1 MNSLTKYSLAAALAI
16 GGTAAASAASAMPIA
31 PVAPP
36 APAMIEHV
44 AWGCGPGW
52 HPNYWGRCV
61 PNRRVV
67 YPGYHYWG
75 GPRVYIGPVWHPYH
89 RWHHWRRW

>member
-1 MNSLTKYSLAAALAI
+1 MNNLTKYSIAAALAI
-16 GGTAAASAASAMPIA
+16 GGTAAASAASATPMA
-31 PVAPP
+31 PVAP
-36 APAMIEHV
+36 APALVERV

-52 HPNYWGRCV
+52 HPDYWGRCV
-61 PNRRVV
+61 PYRRVI
-67 YPGYHYWG
+67 YPGYYYWG

>member
-1 MNSLTKYSLAAALAI
+1 MNSLMKYSIAAALAI
-16 GGTAAASAASAMPIA
+16 GGTAVASAASAMPIA
-31 PVAPP
+31 PVAQ
-36 APAMIEHV
+36 APAMVEQV

-67 YPGYHYWG
+67 YPGYYYWG
-75 GPRVYIGPVWHPYH
+75 GPRVYIGPVWHH
-89 RWHHWRRW
+89 HHWRRW

>member
-1 MNSLTKYSLAAALAI
+1 MNGLTKYSIAAALAI

-31 PVAPP
+31 SVAPP
-36 APAMIEHV
+36 SAMIEHV

-52 HPNYWGRCV
+52 HPNHWGRCV
-61 PNRRVV
+61 PNRRVIH
-67 YPGYHYWG
+67 PGYYYWG
-75 GPRVYIGPVWHPYH
+75 GPRVYIGPVWHLYH

>member
-1 MNSLTKYSLAAALAI
+1 MNSLTKYSLAAALAL
-16 GGTAAASAASAMPIA
+16 GGSAAASAASAMPIA
-31 PVAPP
+31 PVAP
-36 APAMIEHV
+36 APALIEHV

-67 YPGYHYWG
+67 YPGYYYWG

>member
-31 PVAPP
+31 PVAP
-36 APAMIEHV
+36 APATIEHV

-61 PNRRVV
+61 PNRRAI
-67 YPGYHYWG
+67 YPGYYYWG

>member
-31 PVAPP
+31 PA
-36 APAMIEHV
+36 APAHAIIEHV

-67 YPGYHYWG
+67 YPGYYYWG
-75 GPRVYIGPVWHPYH
+75 GPRVYVGPVWHPYH

>member
-1 MNSLTKYSLAAALAI
+1 MDSLPKYSLAAALAI

-31 PVAPP
+31 AVAPSP
-36 APAMIEHV
+36 ALIEHV

-67 YPGYHYWG
+67 YPGYYYWG
-75 GPRVYIGPVWHPYH
+75 GPRVYIGPAWHPYH

>member
-1 MNSLTKYSLAAALAI
+1 MNSLMKYSIAAALAI

-31 PVAPP
+31 PVAP
-36 APAMIEHV
+36 APALVEHV

-61 PNRRVV
+61 PNRRVI
-67 YPGYHYWG
+67 YPGYYYWG
-75 GPRVYIGPVWHPYH
+75 GPRVYIGPAWHPYH
-89 RWHHWRRW
+89 RWHHWPRW

>member
-1 MNSLTKYSLAAALAI
+1 MNSLTKYSIAAALAL

-31 PVAPP
+31 PVTPSP
-36 APAMIEHV
+36 ALVEHV

-52 HPNYWGRCV
+52 HPNHWGRCV
-61 PNRRVV
+61 PNRRVI
-67 YPGYHYWG
+67 YPGYYYWG

>member
-1 MNSLTKYSLAAALAI
+1 MNSLTKYSIAAALAI
-16 GGTAAASAASAMPIA
+16 GGAAAASAASAMPIA
-31 PVAPP
+31 PVAP
-36 APAMIEHV
+36 APALVEHV
-44 AWGCGPGW
+44 AGGCGPGW

-67 YPGYHYWG
+67 YPGYYYWG

>member
-1 MNSLTKYSLAAALAI
+1 AAALAI
-16 GGTAAASAASAMPIA
+16 GGTAAASAASAMPVA
-31 PVAPP
+31 PVAP

-61 PNRRVV
+61 PNRRVI
-67 YPGYHYWG
+67 YPGYYYWG

-89 RWHHWRRW
+89 RWHHLRRW

>member
-1 MNSLTKYSLAAALAI
+1 MNRLTKYSIAAALAI

-31 PVAPP
+31 PVAP

-52 HPNYWGRCV
+52 HPNHWGRCV

-67 YPGYHYWG
+67 YPGYYYWG
-75 GPRVYIGPVWHPYH
+75 GPRVYIGPAWHPY
-89 RWHHWRRW
+89 HHWRRW

>member
-1 MNSLTKYSLAAALAI
+1 MNSLTKYSIAAALAI

-31 PVAPP
+31 PIAP
-36 APAMIEHV
+36 APALVEHV

-61 PNRRVV
+61 PNRRVI
-67 YPGYHYWG
+67 YPGYYYWG

>member
-1 MNSLTKYSLAAALAI
+1 MNSLTKYSVAAALAI

-31 PVAPP
+31 PIAP
-36 APAMIEHV
+36 APALVEHV

-61 PNRRVV
+61 PNRRVI
-67 YPGYHYWG
+67 YPGYYYWG

>member
-1 MNSLTKYSLAAALAI
+1 MNSLTKYSIAAALAI

-31 PVAPP
+31 SVAP
-36 APAMIEHV
+36 ASAMIEHV

-52 HPNYWGRCV
+52 HPNHWGRCA
-61 PNRRVV
+61 PNRRVIH
-67 YPGYHYWG
+67 PGYYYWG

>member
-16 GGTAAASAASAMPIA
+16 GGTTAASAASAMPIA
-31 PVAPP
+31 PLASSP
-36 APAMIEHV
+36 ALIEHV

-61 PNRRVV
+61 PNRRVI
-67 YPGYHYWG
+67 YPGYYYWG
-75 GPRVYIGPVWHPYH
+75 GPRVYIGPAWHPYH

>member
-1 MNSLTKYSLAAALAI
+1 MNNLTKYSIAAALAV

-31 PVAPP
+31 PVAP

-52 HPNYWGRCV
+52 HPNHWGRCV
-61 PNRRVV
+61 PNRRVF
-67 YPGYHYWG
+67 YPGYYYWG
-75 GPRVYIGPVWHPYH
+75 GPRVYIGPAWHPYH

>member
-1 MNSLTKYSLAAALAI
+1 MNNLTKYSIAAALAI
-16 GGTAAASAASAMPIA
+16 GGTAAASVASAMPIA
-31 PVAPP
+31 PVAPTP
-36 APAMIEHV
+36 ALVEHV
-44 AWGCGPGW
+44 AWGCDPGW

-61 PNRRVV
+61 PNRRVI
-67 YPGYHYWG
+67 YPGYYYWG

>member
-1 MNSLTKYSLAAALAI
+1 MNSLTKYSIAAALAI

-31 PVAPP
+31 PVAPSP
-36 APAMIEHV
+36 ALVEHV

-52 HPNYWGRCV
+52 HPNHWGRCV
-61 PNRRVV
+61 PNRRVI
-67 YPGYHYWG
+67 YPGYYYWG

>member
-16 GGTAAASAASAMPIA
+16 GGTVAASAASAMPIA
-31 PVAPP
+31 PVAP

-67 YPGYHYWG
+67 YPGYYWS
-75 GPRVYIGPVWHPYH
+75 GPRVYIGPAWHPYH

>member
-1 MNSLTKYSLAAALAI
+1 MNSLTKYSIAAALAI

-31 PVAPP
+31 PAAP
-36 APAMIEHV
+36 APALIERV

-52 HPNYWGRCV
+52 QPNHWGRCV
-61 PNRRVV
+61 PNRRVI
-67 YPGYHYWG
+67 YPGYYYWG